1 MGRKRKGDP
10 VNGWIIVDK
19 PTGIGSTPVVNQV
32 RRAFNAQKAGHGGT
46 LDPFASGV
54 LPVAL
59 GEATKTMAHI
69 VDGLKTY
76 EFTIAWGVETDT
88 LDIDGQV
95 TATSPARPDRAAIE
109 AALPAFI
116 GIIEQIPPAYSAIK
130 VDGRRAYDIAR
141 KAVGEGLDSLP
152 ELDSRPVVID
162 RLELRDADAGS
173 ATFFVACGK
182 GTYIRSLARDFAVA
196 LGTVGHVSRLRR
208 LSVGPFDES
217 DAISLAFLEKLEHS
231 AAAFEH
237 LKPVTSA
244 LDDIPALP
252 VSAGEAAKLRHGQT
266 LPALSPAAE
275 ARFVEVVSAGTG
287 VAIAGSVPVALV
299 SVKAGQLH
307 PLRVFNL

>member
-1 MGRKRKGDP
+1 MASRKGNP
-10 VNGWIIVDK
+10 VHGWVILDK
-19 PTGIGSTPVVNQV
+19 PEELSSSRAVGIV
-32 RRAFNAQKAGHGGT
+32 RRVFNAAKAGHGGT
-46 LDPFASGV
+46 LDPLATGI

-59 GEATKTMAHI
+59 GEATKTVSFAMHGA
-69 VDGLKTY
+69 KSY
-76 EFTIAWGVETDT
+76 EFTLQFGSQTSTD
-88 LDIDGQV
+88 DREGEVI
-95 TATSPARPDRAAIE
+95 ATSDNRPERVAIE
-109 AALPAFI
+109 AALPGFTGEI
-116 GIIEQIPPAYSAIK
+116 DQRPPIFSAIK

-141 KAVGEGLDSLP
+141 NAVADGLDSLP
-152 ELDSRPVVID
+152 ELESRPVVVD

-182 GTYIRSLARDFAVA
+182 GTYIRSLARDLAVA

-231 AAAFEH
+231 AAASEH

-266 LPALSPAAE
+266 LPALSPAAG
-275 ARFVEVVSAGTG
+275 ARFAEIVAAGTG

>member
-1 MGRKRKGDP
+1 MASRKGNP
-10 VNGWIIVDK
+10 VHGWVILDK
-19 PTGIGSTPVVNQV
+19 PEELSSSRAVGIV
-32 RRAFNAQKAGHGGT
+32 RRVFNAAKAGHGGT
-46 LDPFASGV
+46 LDPLATGI
-54 LPVAL
+54 LPIAL
-59 GEATKTMAHI
+59 GEATKTVSFAMHGA
-69 VDGLKTY
+69 KSY
-76 EFTIAWGVETDT
+76 EFTLQFGSQTSTD
-88 LDIDGQV
+88 DREGQV
-95 TATSPARPDRAAIE
+95 IATSDKRPERAAIE
-109 AALPAFI
+109 AALPGFTGEI
-116 GIIEQIPPAYSAIK
+116 DQRPPIFSAIK

-141 KAVGEGLDSLP
+141 KAVADGLDSLP
-152 ELDSRPVVID
+152 ELESRPVVVD

-182 GTYIRSLARDFAVA
+182 GTYIRSLARDLAVA

-266 LPALSPAAE
+266 LPVLSAAAE
-275 ARFVEVVSAGTG
+275 ARFAEIVAAGTG

>member
-1 MGRKRKGDP
+1 MASRKGNP
-10 VNGWIIVDK
+10 VHGWVILDK
-19 PTGIGSTPVVNQV
+19 PEELSSSRAVGIV
-32 RRAFNAQKAGHGGT
+32 RRVFNAAKAGHGGT
-46 LDPFASGV
+46 LDPLATGI
-54 LPVAL
+54 LPIAL
-59 GEATKTMAHI
+59 GEATKTVSFAMHGA
-69 VDGLKTY
+69 KSY
-76 EFTIAWGVETDT
+76 EFTLQFGSQTSTD
-88 LDIDGQV
+88 DREGEVI
-95 TATSPARPDRAAIE
+95 ATSYNRPERAAIE
-109 AALPAFI
+109 AALPGFTGRI
-116 GIIEQIPPAYSAIK
+116 DQRPPIFSAIK

-141 KAVGEGLDSLP
+141 KAVADGLDSLP
-152 ELDSRPVVID
+152 ELESRPVVVD

-173 ATFFVACGK
+173 ATFFVTCGK
-182 GTYIRSLARDFAVA
+182 GTYIRSLARDLAVA

-231 AAAFEH
+231 SAAFEH

-266 LPALSPAAE
+266 LPALSPAAG
-275 ARFVEVVSAGTG
+275 ARFAEIVAAGTG

>member
-1 MGRKRKGDP
+1 MASRKGNP
-10 VNGWIIVDK
+10 VHGWVILDK
-19 PTGIGSTPVVNQV
+19 PEELSSSRAVGIV
-32 RRAFNAQKAGHGGT
+32 RRVFNAAKAGHGGT
-46 LDPFASGV
+46 LDPLATGI
-54 LPVAL
+54 LPIAL
-59 GEATKTMAHI
+59 GEATKTVSFAMHGA
-69 VDGLKTY
+69 KSY
-76 EFTIAWGVETDT
+76 EFTLQFGSQTSTD
-88 LDIDGQV
+88 DREGEVI
-95 TATSPARPDRAAIE
+95 ATSDNRPERAAIN
-109 AALPAFI
+109 AALPGFTGEI
-116 GIIEQIPPAYSAIK
+116 DQRPPIFSAIK

-141 KAVGEGLDSLP
+141 NAVADGLDSLP
-152 ELDSRPVVID
+152 ELESRPVVVD

-182 GTYIRSLARDFAVA
+182 GTYIRSLARDLAVA

-266 LPALSPAAE
+266 LPALSPAAG
-275 ARFVEVVSAGTG
+275 ARFAEIVAAGTG

>member
-1 MGRKRKGDP
+1 MASRKGNP
-10 VNGWIIVDK
+10 VHGWVILDK
-19 PTGIGSTPVVNQV
+19 PEELSSSRAVGIV
-32 RRAFNAQKAGHGGT
+32 RRVFNAAKAGHGGT
-46 LDPFASGV
+46 LDPLATGI
-54 LPVAL
+54 LPIAL
-59 GEATKTMAHI
+59 GEATKTVSFAMHGA
-69 VDGLKTY
+69 KSY
-76 EFTIAWGVETDT
+76 EFTLQFGSQTSTD
-88 LDIDGQV
+88 DREGEVI
-95 TATSPARPDRAAIE
+95 ATSDNRPERAAIE
-109 AALPAFI
+109 AALPGFTGEI
-116 GIIEQIPPAYSAIK
+116 DQRPPIFSAIK

-141 KAVGEGLDSLP
+141 NAVADGLDSLP
-152 ELDSRPVVID
+152 ELESRPVVVD
-162 RLELRDADAGS
+162 RLKLRDADAGS
-173 ATFFVACGK
+173 ATFFVVCGK
-182 GTYIRSLARDFAVA
+182 GTYIRSLARDLAVA

-217 DAISLAFLEKLEHS
+217 DSISLAFLEKLEHS

-266 LPALSPAAE
+266 LPALSSAAE
-275 ARFVEVVSAGTG
+275 ARFAEIVAAGTG

>member
-1 MGRKRKGDP
+1 MASRKGNP
-10 VNGWIIVDK
+10 VHGWVILDK
-19 PTGIGSTPVVNQV
+19 PEGLSSSRAVGIV
-32 RRAFNAQKAGHGGT
+32 RRVFNAAKAGHGGT
-46 LDPFASGV
+46 LDPLATGI
-54 LPVAL
+54 LPIAL
-59 GEATKTMAHI
+59 GEATKTVSFAMHGA
-69 VDGLKTY
+69 KSY
-76 EFTIAWGVETDT
+76 EFTLQFGSQTSTD
-88 LDIDGQV
+88 DREGEVI
-95 TATSPARPDRAAIE
+95 ATSDNRPERAAIE
-109 AALPAFI
+109 AALPGFTGEI
-116 GIIEQIPPAYSAIK
+116 DQRPPIFSAIK

-141 KAVGEGLDSLP
+141 NAVADALDSLP
-152 ELDSRPVVID
+152 ELELRPVVVD

-182 GTYIRSLARDFAVA
+182 GTYIRSLARDLAVA

-266 LPALSPAAE
+266 LPALSPAAA
-275 ARFVEVVSAGTG
+275 ARFAEVVSAGTG

>member
-1 MGRKRKGDP
+1 MASRKGNP
-10 VNGWIIVDK
+10 VHGWVILDK
-19 PTGIGSTPVVNQV
+19 PEELSSSRAVGIV
-32 RRAFNAQKAGHGGT
+32 RRVFNAAKAGHGGT
-46 LDPFASGV
+46 LDPLATGI
-54 LPVAL
+54 LPIAL
-59 GEATKTMAHI
+59 GEATKTVSFAMHGA
-69 VDGLKTY
+69 KSY
-76 EFTIAWGVETDT
+76 EFTLQFGSQTSTD
-88 LDIDGQV
+88 DREGEVI
-95 TATSPARPDRAAIE
+95 ATSDNRPERAAIE
-109 AALPAFI
+109 AALPGFTGEI
-116 GIIEQIPPAYSAIK
+116 DQRPPIFSAIK

-141 KAVGEGLDSLP
+141 KAVADGLDSLP
-152 ELDSRPVVID
+152 ELESRPVVVD

-182 GTYIRSLARDFAVA
+182 GTYIRSLARDLAVA

-252 VSAGEAAKLRHGQT
+252 VSTGEAAKLRHGQT
-266 LPALSPAAE
+266 LPALGPGAE
-275 ARFVEVVSAGTG
+275 ARFSEIVMAGTG
-287 VAIAGSVPVALV
+287 VALAGSVPVALV
-299 SVKAGQLH
+299 TVRTGQLQ

>member
-1 MGRKRKGDP
+1 MASRKGNP
-10 VNGWIIVDK
+10 VHGWVILDK
-19 PTGIGSTPVVNQV
+19 PEELSSSRAVGIV
-32 RRAFNAQKAGHGGT
+32 RRVFNAAKAGHGGT
-46 LDPFASGV
+46 LDPLATGI
-54 LPVAL
+54 LPIAL
-59 GEATKTMAHI
+59 GEATKTVSFAMHGA
-69 VDGLKTY
+69 KSY
-76 EFTIAWGVETDT
+76 EFTLQFGSQTSTD
-88 LDIDGQV
+88 DREGEVI
-95 TATSPARPDRAAIE
+95 ATSDNRPERAAIE
-109 AALPAFI
+109 AALPGFTGEI
-116 GIIEQIPPAYSAIK
+116 DQRPPIFSAIK

-141 KAVGEGLDSLP
+141 KAVADGLDSLP
-152 ELDSRPVVID
+152 ELESRPVVVD
-162 RLELRDADAGS
+162 RLELRDSDAGS

-182 GTYIRSLARDFAVA
+182 GTYIRSLARDLAVA

-252 VSAGEAAKLRHGQT
+252 VSVGEAAKLRHGQT

-275 ARFVEVVSAGTG
+275 ARLAEIVAAGTG
-287 VAIAGSVPVALV
+287 VAIAGSVPVGLV

>member
-1 MGRKRKGDP
+1 MASRKGNP
-10 VNGWIIVDK
+10 VHGWVILDK
-19 PTGIGSTPVVNQV
+19 PEELSSSRAVGIV
-32 RRAFNAQKAGHGGT
+32 RRVFNAAKGGHGGT
-46 LDPFASGV
+46 LDPLATGI
-54 LPVAL
+54 LPIAL
-59 GEATKTMAHI
+59 GEATKTVSFAMHGA
-69 VDGLKTY
+69 KSY
-76 EFTIAWGVETDT
+76 EFTLQFGSQTSTD
-88 LDIDGQV
+88 DREGEVI
-95 TATSPARPDRAAIE
+95 ATSENRPERAAIE
-109 AALPAFI
+109 AALPGFTGEI
-116 GIIEQIPPAYSAIK
+116 DQRPPIFSAIK

-141 KAVGEGLDSLP
+141 NAVADGLDSLP
-152 ELDSRPVVID
+152 ELESRPVVVD

-182 GTYIRSLARDFAVA
+182 GTYIRSLARDLAVA

-252 VSAGEAAKLRHGQT
+252 VSAGEAAKLRQGLT
-266 LPALSPAAE
+266 LPALSPAAG
-275 ARFVEVVSAGTG
+275 ARFAEIVAAGTG

>member
-1 MGRKRKGDP
+1 MASRKGNP
-10 VNGWIIVDK
+10 VHGWVILDK
-19 PTGIGSTPVVNQV
+19 PEELSSSRAVGIV
-32 RRAFNAQKAGHGGT
+32 RRVFNAAKAGHGGT
-46 LDPFASGV
+46 LDPLATGI
-54 LPVAL
+54 LPIAL
-59 GEATKTMAHI
+59 GEATKTVSFAMHGA
-69 VDGLKTY
+69 KSY
-76 EFTIAWGVETDT
+76 EFTLQFGSQTSTD
-88 LDIDGQV
+88 DREGEVI
-95 TATSPARPDRAAIE
+95 ATSDNRPERAAIE
-109 AALPAFI
+109 AALPGFTGEI
-116 GIIEQIPPAYSAIK
+116 DQRPPIFSAIK

-141 KAVGEGLDSLP
+141 NAVADGLDSLP
-152 ELDSRPVVID
+152 ELESRPVVVD

-182 GTYIRSLARDFAVA
+182 GTYIRSLARDLAVA

-275 ARFVEVVSAGTG
+275 ARFAGVVAAGTG

>member
-1 MGRKRKGDP
+1 MASCKGNT
-10 VNGWIIVDK
+10 VHGWVILDK
-19 PTGIGSTPVVNQV
+19 PEELSSSRAVGIV
-32 RRAFNAQKAGHGGT
+32 RRVFNAAKAGHGGT
-46 LDPFASGV
+46 LDPLATGI
-54 LPVAL
+54 LPIAL
-59 GEATKTMAHI
+59 GEATKTVSFAMH
-69 VDGLKTY
+69 GTKSY
-76 EFTIAWGVETDT
+76 EFTLQFGSQTSTD
-88 LDIDGQV
+88 DREGEVI
-95 TATSPARPDRAAIE
+95 ATSYNRPERAAIE
-109 AALPAFI
+109 AALPGFTGEI
-116 GIIEQIPPAYSAIK
+116 DQRPPIFSAIK

-141 KAVGEGLDSLP
+141 NAVADGLDSLP
-152 ELDSRPVVID
+152 ELESRPVVVD

-182 GTYIRSLARDFAVA
+182 GTYIRSLARDLAVA

-208 LSVGPFDES
+208 VSVGPFDES

-266 LPALSPAAE
+266 LPALSPAAG
-275 ARFVEVVSAGTG
+275 ARFAEIVAAGTG

>member
-1 MGRKRKGDP
+1 M
-10 VNGWIIVDK
+10 
-19 PTGIGSTPVVNQV
+19 VV
-32 RRAFNAQKAGHGGT
+32 
-46 LDPFASGV
+46 
-54 LPVAL
+54 
-59 GEATKTMAHI
+59 
-69 VDGLKTY
+69 
-76 EFTIAWGVETDT
+76 
-88 LDIDGQV
+88 
-95 TATSPARPDRAAIE
+95 
-109 AALPAFI
+109 
-116 GIIEQIPPAYSAIK
+116 
-130 VDGRRAYDIAR
+130 
-141 KAVGEGLDSLP
+141 
-152 ELDSRPVVID
+152 D

-182 GTYIRSLARDFAVA
+182 GTYIRSLARDLAVA

-266 LPALSPAAE
+266 LPALSPAAG
-275 ARFVEVVSAGTG
+275 ARFAEIVAAGTG

-299 SVKAGQLH
+299 FVKAGQLH

>member
-1 MGRKRKGDP
+1 
-10 VNGWIIVDK
+10 
-19 PTGIGSTPVVNQV
+19 
-32 RRAFNAQKAGHGGT
+32 
-46 LDPFASGV
+46 
-54 LPVAL
+54 
-59 GEATKTMAHI
+59 
-69 VDGLKTY
+69 
-76 EFTIAWGVETDT
+76 
-88 LDIDGQV
+88 
-95 TATSPARPDRAAIE
+95 
-109 AALPAFI
+109 
-116 GIIEQIPPAYSAIK
+116 
-130 VDGRRAYDIAR
+130 
-141 KAVGEGLDSLP
+141 
-152 ELDSRPVVID
+152 
-162 RLELRDADAGS
+162 
-173 ATFFVACGK
+173 VACGK
-182 GTYIRSLARDFAVA
+182 GTYIRSLARDLAVA

-275 ARFVEVVSAGTG
+275 ARFAEVVAAGTG

>member
-1 MGRKRKGDP
+1 MASRKGNP
-10 VNGWIIVDK
+10 VHGWVILDK
-19 PTGIGSTPVVNQV
+19 PEELSSSRAVGIV
-32 RRAFNAQKAGHGGT
+32 RRVFNAAKAGHGGT
-46 LDPFASGV
+46 LDPLATGI
-54 LPVAL
+54 LPIAL
-59 GEATKTMAHI
+59 GEATKTVSFAMHGA
-69 VDGLKTY
+69 KSY
-76 EFTIAWGVETDT
+76 EFTLQFGSQTSTD
-88 LDIDGQV
+88 DREGEVI
-95 TATSPARPDRAAIE
+95 ATSDNRPERAAIE
-109 AALPAFI
+109 AALPGFTGEI
-116 GIIEQIPPAYSAIK
+116 DQRPPIFSAIK

-141 KAVGEGLDSLP
+141 KAVADGLDSLP
-152 ELDSRPVVID
+152 ELESRPVVVD
-162 RLELRDADAGS
+162 RLKLRDADAGS

-182 GTYIRSLARDFAVA
+182 GTYIRSLARDLAVA

-275 ARFVEVVSAGTG
+275 ARFAELVAAGTG

>member
-1 MGRKRKGDP
+1 MASRKGNP
-10 VNGWIIVDK
+10 VHGWVILDK
-19 PTGIGSTPVVNQV
+19 PEELSSSRAVGIV
-32 RRAFNAQKAGHGGT
+32 RRVFNAAKAGHGGT
-46 LDPFASGV
+46 LDPLATGI
-54 LPVAL
+54 LPIAL
-59 GEATKTMAHI
+59 GEATKTVSFAMHGA
-69 VDGLKTY
+69 KSY
-76 EFTIAWGVETDT
+76 EFTLQFGSQTSTD
-88 LDIDGQV
+88 DREGEVI
-95 TATSPARPDRAAIE
+95 ATSDNRPERAAIE
-109 AALPAFI
+109 AALPGFTGEI
-116 GIIEQIPPAYSAIK
+116 DQRPPIFSAIK

-141 KAVGEGLDSLP
+141 NAVADGLDSLP
-152 ELDSRPVVID
+152 ELESRPVVVD

-182 GTYIRSLARDFAVA
+182 GTYIRSLARDLAFA

-266 LPALSPAAE
+266 LPALSPAAG
-275 ARFVEVVSAGTG
+275 ARFAEIVAAGTG

>member
-1 MGRKRKGDP
+1 MASRKGNP
-10 VNGWIIVDK
+10 VHGWVILDK
-19 PTGIGSTPVVNQV
+19 PEELSSSRAVGIV
-32 RRAFNAQKAGHGGT
+32 RRVFNAAKAGHGGT
-46 LDPFASGV
+46 LDPLATGI
-54 LPVAL
+54 LPIAL
-59 GEATKTMAHI
+59 GEATKTVSFAMHGA
-69 VDGLKTY
+69 KSY
-76 EFTIAWGVETDT
+76 EFTLQFGSQTSTD
-88 LDIDGQV
+88 DREGEVI
-95 TATSPARPDRAAIE
+95 ATSDNRPKRAAIE
-109 AALPAFI
+109 DALPGFTGEI
-116 GIIEQIPPAYSAIK
+116 DQRPPIFSAIK

-141 KAVGEGLDSLP
+141 NAVADGPDSLP
-152 ELDSRPVVID
+152 KLELRPVVVD

-182 GTYIRSLARDFAVA
+182 GTYIRSLARDLAVA

-266 LPALSPAAE
+266 LPALSPAADV
-275 ARFVEVVSAGTG
+275 RFAEVVLAGTG

>member
-1 MGRKRKGDP
+1 MASRKGNP
-10 VNGWIIVDK
+10 VHGWVILDK
-19 PTGIGSTPVVNQV
+19 PEELSSSRAVGIV
-32 RRAFNAQKAGHGGT
+32 RRVFNAAKAGHGGT
-46 LDPFASGV
+46 LDPLATGI
-54 LPVAL
+54 LPIAL
-59 GEATKTMAHI
+59 GEATKTVSFAMHGA
-69 VDGLKTY
+69 KSY
-76 EFTIAWGVETDT
+76 EFTLQFGSQTSTDDREGEVIAMSDN
-88 LDIDGQV
+88 
-95 TATSPARPDRAAIE
+95 RPERAAIE
-109 AALPAFI
+109 DALPGFTGEI
-116 GIIEQIPPAYSAIK
+116 DQRPPIFSAIK

-141 KAVGEGLDSLP
+141 NAVADGLDSLP
-152 ELDSRPVVID
+152 ELESRPVVVD

-182 GTYIRSLARDFAVA
+182 GTYIRSLARDLAVA

-266 LPALSPAAE
+266 LPALSPAAG
-275 ARFVEVVSAGTG
+275 ARFAEIVAAGTG

>member
-1 MGRKRKGDP
+1 MASRKGNP
-10 VNGWIIVDK
+10 VHGWVILDK
-19 PTGIGSTPVVNQV
+19 PEELSSSRAVGIV
-32 RRAFNAQKAGHGGT
+32 RRVFNAAKAGHGGT
-46 LDPFASGV
+46 LDPLATGI
-54 LPVAL
+54 LPIAL
-59 GEATKTMAHI
+59 GEATKTVSFAMHGA
-69 VDGLKTY
+69 KSY
-76 EFTIAWGVETDT
+76 EFTLQFGSQTSTD
-88 LDIDGQV
+88 DREGEV
-95 TATSPARPDRAAIE
+95 VATSDNRPERAAIE
-109 AALPAFI
+109 AALPGFTGEI
-116 GIIEQIPPAYSAIK
+116 DQRPPIFSAIK

-141 KAVGEGLDSLP
+141 NAVADGLDSLP
-152 ELDSRPVVID
+152 ELESRPVVVD

-182 GTYIRSLARDFAVA
+182 GTYIRSLARDLAVA
-196 LGTVGHVSRLRR
+196 LGTGGHVSRLRR

-252 VSAGEAAKLRHGQT
+252 VSAGEAAKLRHGQA
-266 LPALSPAAE
+266 LPALSHAAG
-275 ARFVEVVSAGTG
+275 ARFAEIVAAGTG
-287 VAIAGSVPVALV
+287 VAIAGNVPVALV

>member
-1 MGRKRKGDP
+1 MVSRKGNP
-10 VNGWIIVDK
+10 VHGWVILDK
-19 PTGIGSTPVVNQV
+19 PEELSSSRAVGIV
-32 RRAFNAQKAGHGGT
+32 RRVFNAAKAGHGGT
-46 LDPFASGV
+46 LDPLATGI
-54 LPVAL
+54 LPIAL
-59 GEATKTMAHI
+59 GEATKTVSFAMHGA
-69 VDGLKTY
+69 KSY
-76 EFTIAWGVETDT
+76 EFTLQFGSQTSTD
-88 LDIDGQV
+88 DREGEVI
-95 TATSPARPDRAAIE
+95 ATSDNRPERAAIE
-109 AALPAFI
+109 AALPGFTGEI
-116 GIIEQIPPAYSAIK
+116 DQRPPIFSAIK

-141 KAVGEGLDSLP
+141 NAVADGLDSLP
-152 ELDSRPVVID
+152 ELESRPVVVE
-162 RLELRDADAGS
+162 RLELRDADTGS

-182 GTYIRSLARDFAVA
+182 GTYIRSLARDLAVA

-275 ARFVEVVSAGTG
+275 ARFAETVAAGTG

-307 PLRVFNL
+307 PLRVFKL

>member
-1 MGRKRKGDP
+1 MASRKGNP
-10 VNGWIIVDK
+10 VHGWVILDK
-19 PTGIGSTPVVNQV
+19 PEELSSSRAVGIV
-32 RRAFNAQKAGHGGT
+32 RRIFNAAKAGHGGT
-46 LDPFASGV
+46 LDPLATGI
-54 LPVAL
+54 LPIAL
-59 GEATKTMAHI
+59 GEATKTVSFAMHGA
-69 VDGLKTY
+69 KSY
-76 EFTIAWGVETDT
+76 EFTLQFGSQTSTD
-88 LDIDGQV
+88 DREGEVI
-95 TATSPARPDRAAIE
+95 ATSDNRPERAAIE
-109 AALPAFI
+109 AALPGFTGEI
-116 GIIEQIPPAYSAIK
+116 DQRPPIFSAIK

-141 KAVGEGLDSLP
+141 KAVADGLDSLP
-152 ELDSRPVVID
+152 ELESRPVLVD

-182 GTYIRSLARDFAVA
+182 GTYIRSLARDLAVA

-266 LPALSPAAE
+266 LPALSPAAG
-275 ARFVEVVSAGTG
+275 ARFAEIVAAGTG

>member
-1 MGRKRKGDP
+1 MASRKGNP
-10 VNGWIIVDK
+10 VHGWVILDK
-19 PTGIGSTPVVNQV
+19 PEELSSSRAVGIV
-32 RRAFNAQKAGHGGT
+32 RRVFNAAKAGHGGT
-46 LDPFASGV
+46 LDPLATGI
-54 LPVAL
+54 LPIAL
-59 GEATKTMAHI
+59 GEATKTVSFAMHGA
-69 VDGLKTY
+69 KSY
-76 EFTIAWGVETDT
+76 EFTLQFGSQTSTD
-88 LDIDGQV
+88 DREGEVI
-95 TATSPARPDRAAIE
+95 ATSDNRPERAAIE
-109 AALPAFI
+109 AALPGFT
-116 GIIEQIPPAYSAIK
+116 GEIEQRPPIFSAIK
-130 VDGRRAYDIAR
+130 IDGRRAYDIAR
-141 KAVGEGLDSLP
+141 KAVADGLDSLP
-152 ELDSRPVVID
+152 ELESRPVVID
-162 RLELRDADAGS
+162 RLELRDADADS

-182 GTYIRSLARDFAVA
+182 GTYIRSLARDLAIA
-196 LGTVGHVSRLRR
+196 LGAVGHVSRLRR

-217 DAISLAFLEKLEHS
+217 DAISLAFLQKLEHS

-275 ARFVEVVSAGTG
+275 ARFAEVVSAGTG